1 MRALPLVVAALLCMG
16 LAACGAR
23 PADAPA
29 EHMASPPEAPKPAPT
44 PLEAAWPTYHGGPSL
59 DGVADVTLPEALEQ
73 VWRFEAEG
81 SVEHTPVAGAGRICF
96 VDIKGTIYA
105 LDLTGKLAW
114 SRNFHVAATEG
125 KPAKKVFFDAPLA
138 LFEGMVI
145 AASSGGR
152 VYALNALDGTVKW
165 ETSTEVPFLGSPNLV
180 EVSVDGKGEKRIYL
194 IDQENSGLMSLRFSD
209 GVQLWSTPGRDRC
222 DASPA
227 ATPTLVAFG
236 SCASAVHIF
245 APDSGKMLR
254 EVPLEQDSQ
263 IAGGVVLLGDELY
276 SGARSGEFF
285 LLNTKT
291 GEKVWKN
298 AVCEGEI
305 FSTPAVGPEHV
316 VFGANDSVLYCLK
329 RKTGELLWKQELRDT
344 PLSPVIARDKVIVSA
359 NGQLHLM
366 RLADGTPLWSIAV
379 SDTITS
385 PAVVGELVVVGG
397 DDATVTAF
405 AGRKKE

>member
-1 MRALPLVVAALLCMG
+1 MRALPVAVAALLCLG
-16 LAACGAR
+16 LSACGAR
-23 PADAPA
+23 PAAPPA
-29 EHMASPPEAPKPAPT
+29 EQKVSVPETPKPPEKPI
-44 PLEAAWPTYHGGPSL
+44 EATWPTYHGAPSL
-59 DGVADVTLPEALEQ
+59 DGVADVMLPDALEQ
-73 VWRFEAEG
+73 AWHFEAEG
-81 SVEHTPVAGAGRICF
+81 AVENTPVAGGGRICF

-105 LDLTGKLAW
+105 LDLGGKLAW
-114 SRNFHVAATEG
+114 SRNFHQAAAEG
-125 KPAKKVFFDAPLA
+125 KPAQKVFFDAPLA
-138 LFEGMVI
+138 IFEGVVI
-145 AASSGGR
+145 AASSGGH
-152 VYALNALDGTVKW
+152 VYALNATDGTVKW
-165 ETSTEVPFLGSPNLV
+165 ETSTEVPFLGSPNLAEVIV
-180 EVSVDGKGEKRIYL
+180 EGKPEKRVYL
-194 IDQENSGLMSLRFSD
+194 IDQENSGLMALRFSD
-209 GVQLWSTPGRDRC
+209 GARLWSTPGRDRC

-227 ATPTLVAFG
+227 ATSSLVAFG
-236 SCASAVHIF
+236 SCASAVHMF

-263 IAGGVVLLGDELY
+263 IAGGVVLLGDDLY

-305 FSTPAVGPEHV
+305 FSTPAVSADHV

-329 RKTGELLWKQELRDT
+329 RKTGELLWKQEMRDT

-359 NGQLHLM
+359 NGQLHLL
-366 RLADGTPLWSIAV
+366 RLVDGAPLWSIAV

-385 PAVVGELVVVGG
+385 PAVVGALVVVGG